1 MSRRERSAQ
10 SEARLE
16 EEEEEKKK
24 ERRTREQTR

>member
-16 EEEEEKKK
+16 EEEEEEKK